1 MSAAVSMILQ
11 FTVILSFQLYFFDT
25 DRYVFLSAYVKT
37 VKKINGN
44 SNLGHSIVFCYF
56 KIKNNVNSERRLP
69 AQSADKHCWL

>member
-44 SNLGHSIVFCYF
+44 SNLGHSIVFILLFY
-56 KIKNNVNSERRLP
+56 
-69 AQSADKHCWL
+69 DKK

>member
-1 MSAAVSMILQ
+1 MSASVSMILQ

-44 SNLGHSIVFCYF
+44 SNLAGT
-56 KIKNNVNSERRLP
+56 
-69 AQSADKHCWL
+69 